1 MAVVQARNPCLGRPK
16 SAKLAGL
23 KFGLHDVVTLPTLR
37 EMDRD
42 DVMQRLPHEHSRT
55 SRGNPVHSNQ
65 LTIAVSNHV
74 ELTVRT

>member
-1 MAVVQARNPCLGRPK
+1 MAVVQARNPGQGRPK

-23 KFGLHDVVTLPTLR
+23 KFGLHDGTLPTLR
-37 EMDRD
+37 KMDRD